1 MWWPIIGEL
10 RMKMEKSPTGQA
22 TVSPDYLKR
31 SSTPHRQLDGSNG
44 GVSNIKNIERA
55 STMMAMREL
64 I

>member
-1 MWWPIIGEL
+1 
-10 RMKMEKSPTGQA
+10 MKMEKSPTGQA